1 MEYMKTYS
9 HDLKIVVMGIVQHN
23 ECNLWELDFPR
34 HVDGDARREARMKEI
49 KKIKQKIKK
58 IGKRSD

>member
-1 MEYMKTYS
+1 MKAYS

-34 HVDGDARREARMKEI
+34 HVDGDARREARTKEI
-49 KKIKQKIKK
+49 KKIKK